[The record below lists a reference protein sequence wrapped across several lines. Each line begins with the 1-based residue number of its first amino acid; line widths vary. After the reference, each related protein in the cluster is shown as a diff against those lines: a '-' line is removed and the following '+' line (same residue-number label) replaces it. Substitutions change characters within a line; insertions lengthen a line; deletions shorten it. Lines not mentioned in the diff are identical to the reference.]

1 MVSCKVLVTL
11 FLIVSILGASIA
23 MPHSDYG
30 GMLGGGGG
38 GGGKHGGSRIVE
50 MLAAGLVA
58 KMLTSV
64 RKRSFFTIV
73 VSVKPFSPLTN
84 MQCGKLIFACL
95 VVVLLLGVA
104 FVPEAEAHHHH
115 RRGHGLPALLTAGII
130 AKVLE
135 HQHHGCH
142 HHHG

>member
-1 MVSCKVLVTL
+1 MSIKPLKIQSPYVDEVL
-11 FLIVSILGASIA
+11 FL
-23 MPHSDYG
+23 
-30 GMLGGGGG
+30 
-38 GGGKHGGSRIVE
+38 E
-50 MLAAGLVA
+50 
-58 KMLTSV
+58 
-64 RKRSFFTIV
+64 
-73 VSVKPFSPLTN
+73 N
-84 MQCGKLIFACL
+84 MQCGKLFFACL
-95 VVVLLLGVA
+95 VIVLLLGVA